1 MTWPWCNVSLKVIQC
16 AAVFAA
22 HFACVDT
29 AVAQDVTFNS
39 DDAAIS
45 VTGRFVGFDGEIVTL
60 ATETGPVGFRVDG
73 MTCKGAECPV
83 LNPYIPRLRMIGAPR
98 MADVLLPSL
107 IDVYARNNGW
117 TVRERAAGFDLER
130 SDGTIAIQIDLTVAA
145 ADTAFNAFLDQDVDV
160 LMSMREL
167 QIEELTQALERGLGR
182 LNTARQG
189 RILALDALVPVTN
202 GGSERR
208 TISMADLTAALS
220 GRSDDF
226 NVVLLDDLDGQ
237 LEGFEERFML
247 HSGHAIGSNIEKFND
262 IETITDHVAS
272 LTDGLTVLPY
282 GQTRNTQPLAL
293 NGPCGL
299 RSDAAFL
306 TLKTEDY
313 PLTFPMF
320 LYLPQRRLHPDEE
333 NLLNWFRSPS
343 AQLVI
348 RRAGFVDLAAVPIPL
363 SDQGDRLG
371 NAISNA
377 GVEIPLGELQRM
389 IRILS
394 PQVRMSSTFRFEP
407 GSTRLDGQ
415 SRSNVLQLA
424 QAIRDGRFGGQ
435 KLMFVGFSDGR
446 GPAQANRDLSA
457 ARAESVRRDVEA
469 ALGGVTPINLS
480 IETEAFGEALPM
492 ACDDTIWGQQ
502 TNRRVELWV
511 QDADQSIP

>member
-1 MTWPWCNVSLKVIQC
+1 MIWPELSIGLKKVRC
-16 AAVFAA
+16 AAIFAA
-22 HFACVDT
+22 HFVCVG
-29 AVAQDVTFNS
+29 ASFAQNVTFRS
-39 DDAAIS
+39 DDNA
-45 VTGRFVGFDGEIVTL
+45 VTVAGRFVGFDGDVVTL
-60 ATETGPVGFRVDG
+60 AAETGPVAFQSDG
-73 MTCKGAECPV
+73 MICEGGGCPD
-83 LNPYIPRLRMIGAPR
+83 LENYIPRLRMTGAPR

-107 IDVYARNNGW
+107 IDVFARDNGW
-117 TVRERAAGFDLER
+117 AVREDSAGFDVVR
-130 SDGTIAIQIDLTVAA
+130 ADGTIAIQISLSVAPSGSA
-145 ADTAFNAFLDQDVDV
+145 YETFLAQDADVF
-160 LMSMREL
+160 MSMREL
-167 QIEELTQALERGLGR
+167 QAEELSKAAMRGLGQ

-189 RILALDALVPVTN
+189 RILALDALVPVTDAA
-202 GGSERR
+202 SDRR
-208 TISMADLTAALS
+208 TISMAELTNALS
-220 GRSDDF
+220 GRSEVF
-226 NVVLLDDLDGQ
+226 NVVLSDDYDSQ
-237 LEGFEERFML
+237 LSGLEERFML
-247 HSGHAIGSNIEKFND
+247 PFGDTIGENIAKLGDLVSVTEY
-262 IETITDHVAS
+262 VAS
-272 LTDGLTVLPY
+272 TQGSLTVLPY
-282 GQTRNTQPLAL
+282 GQTGNTQPLAL
-293 NGPCGL
+293 DGPCGL

-320 LYLPQRRLHPDEE
+320 LYLPQRNLHPAEE
-333 NLLNWFRSPS
+333 EFLAWFRSPS

-363 SDQGDRLG
+363 SDQGDRLA
-371 NAISNA
+371 NAITNA
-377 GVEIPLGELQRM
+377 GVEVPLGELQRM
-389 IRILS
+389 IRVLS

-446 GPAQANRDLSA
+446 GPAAANRDLSG

-469 ALGGVTPINLS
+469 ALGGTIPINVV

-511 QDADQSIP
+511 QDTN